1 MWLEACDSIG
11 LHIFGPWKNMNNPLL
26 EESGL
31 PRFSAIRPEHVEP
44 ALAATLERNRTELEA
59 LLNNS
64 AEADFA
70 GTIAPLEEMMDR
82 LHRAWAP
89 VNHLH
94 MVANSDALRDAYNRC
109 LPVLSDYTTELAQ
122 DERLFQLYNKVSEGL
137 GKKKSVEAKLLE
149 VSLRDFQLA
158 GIDLPLDKKARYKE
172 AVSEL
177 AQLQALFE
185 QNLLD
190 EMAAWSHHTTSA
202 AEVEGVPVAVLAQA
216 KRQAEADDL
225 DGWLLRLDQPTYV
238 AVLTHADNPALRE
251 KFYRAW
257 VTRCS
262 DQSDSE
268 GQFDNTSNMDD
279 ILTLRHEIAGLVGF
293 ENFADYALA
302 TRMAKSV
309 EEVESFLLELA
320 AVSLPVATKEF
331 AALQEWAGTTLSA
344 WDVGYYSEKLRRDKF
359 SISDAELRPYF
370 PLDSV
375 LDGLFKVIKNL
386 YGIDVVQAHDIDT
399 WDDKVRYYRL
409 VNPDGTEVGGF
420 FMDLFAR
427 SNKRSGAWMDECLLR
442 TRVNG
447 QLENP
452 VAHLVCNYTEPSQ
465 GKPALLSHDEIV
477 TLFHECGHTLHH
489 LLSII
494 DYPSIAG
501 TRVAWDAVE
510 LPSQFMENFAWD
522 KEVLRDLSSHIETG
536 ESLPDDMLSRINASR
551 VFQAGMA
558 MIRQLEFSLFDW
570 RMHANYDPSEVGQIL
585 ATHERVRDEVSV
597 IKAPAYSRLPNSFA
611 HVFSGSYAA
620 GYYSYKWA
628 EVLAADAFMA
638 FREAGLF
645 DANLARQFR
654 EQILEIGGSRD
665 FAKAYEAFRGRPAS
679 VEPLLIQ
686 DGILENTETTR
697 AVS

>member
-1 MWLEACDSIG
+1 
-11 LHIFGPWKNMNNPLL
+11 MNNPLL

-44 ALAATLERNRTELEA
+44 ALHETLERNRNELEA
-59 LLNNS
+59 LLNGGNQS
-64 AEADFA
+64 DFA
-70 GTIAPLEEMMDR
+70 ATIAPLEEMMDR

-94 MVANSDALRDAYNRC
+94 MVANNDELRDAYNRC

-122 DERLFQLYNKVSEGL
+122 DERLFKLYNNVNEKL
-137 GKKKSVEAKLLE
+137 GNRQPIEAKLLE
-149 VSLRDFQLA
+149 VSLREFQLA
-158 GIDLPLDKKARYKE
+158 GVDLPQDKKSRYKE

-177 AQLQALFE
+177 TQLQALFE

-190 EMAAWSHHTTSA
+190 EMAAWSHHATNS
-202 AEVEGVPVAVLAQA
+202 AEVEGVPAAVLAQA
-216 KRQAEADDL
+216 KRQAEAKNL
-225 DGWLLRLDQPTYV
+225 EGWLLRLDQPTYV
-238 AVLTHADNPALRE
+238 AVLTHADNQDLRE

-268 GQFDNTSNMDD
+268 GQFDNSAIMDN

-293 ENFADYALA
+293 KNFADYALA
-302 TRMAKSV
+302 TRMAKST
-309 EEVESFLLELA
+309 EEVEGFLLELA
-320 AVSLPVATKEF
+320 SVSLPVATKEF
-331 AALQEWAGTTLSA
+331 ADLEAWAETELSA
-344 WDVGYYSEKLRRDKF
+344 WDVAYYSEKLRQDKF
-359 SISDAELRPYF
+359 SISEEELRPFF

-375 LDGLFKVIKNL
+375 LNGLFKVIKNL
-386 YGIDVVQAHDIDT
+386 YGIDIVQSNDVET

-409 VNPDGTEVGGF
+409 INTDGTEVGSF

-447 QLENP
+447 SVENP
-452 VAHLVCNYTEPSQ
+452 VAHLVCNYTEPGD

-522 KEVLRDLSSHIETG
+522 KDVLRDLSSHFETG
-536 ESLPDDMLSRINASR
+536 ESLPEDMLSRINASR
-551 VFQAGMA
+551 VFQAGLA

-570 RMHANYDPSEVGQIL
+570 RMHANYDPDAGSQIQS
-585 ATHERVRDEVSV
+585 THQQVRDEVSV
-597 IKAPAYSRLPNSFA
+597 IKAPAYNRLPNSFA
-611 HVFSGSYAA
+611 HVFSGAYAA

-645 DANLARQFR
+645 DAKLAAKFR

-665 FAKAYEAFRGRPAS
+665 FSEAYEAFRGRPAS

-686 DGILENTETTR
+686 DGILEGTETGR
-697 AVS
+697 AAS